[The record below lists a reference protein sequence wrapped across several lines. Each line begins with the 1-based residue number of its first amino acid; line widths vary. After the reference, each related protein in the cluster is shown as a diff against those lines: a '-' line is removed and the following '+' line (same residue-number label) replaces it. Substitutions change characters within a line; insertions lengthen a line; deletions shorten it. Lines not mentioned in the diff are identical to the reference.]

1 VVSCSS
7 EPDLFCEIFDN
18 NKNKITIDELVRI
31 YFNNPDSLFCFK
43 EKQETIVDTDTDTDN
58 HSNNNNF
65 SKTDVGEE
73 QGTEQ
78 KITPDEYIE
87 TFNVHSTQKIE
98 EKEQGISTYYYSC
111 YYCNDFQPTN
121 EEAGYKNHII
131 IKHMLSSSDK
141 DQPCYSCK
149 ADIERLGL
157 KAQGKNWEI

>member
-1 VVSCSS
+1 MVSCSS

-78 KITPDEYIE
+78 K
-87 TFNVHSTQKIE
+87 
-98 EKEQGISTYYYSC
+98 
-111 YYCNDFQPTN
+111 
-121 EEAGYKNHII
+121 
-131 IKHMLSSSDK
+131 
-141 DQPCYSCK
+141 
-149 ADIERLGL
+149 
-157 KAQGKNWEI
+157 